1 MKKLVLLKT
10 GTANF
15 HQSLQLK
22 EEKAGIAEKEM
33 IGAADSIADA
43 TGIGVQLKSKWFNGS
58 GHSFSGLA
66 EGGIN
71 YN

>member
-1 MKKLVLLKT
+1 MKKIVPLKT

-43 TGIGVQLKSKWFNGS
+43 TGICVQLKSK
-58 GHSFSGLA
+58 
-66 EGGIN
+66 I
-71 YN
+71 

>member
-1 MKKLVLLKT
+1 MKKIVPLKT

-43 TGIGVQLKSKWFNGS
+43 TGIGVQLKSKIWLRKEFKCPAKLNS
-58 GHSFSGLA
+58 A
-66 EGGIN
+66 
-71 YN
+71 